1 MNVESDLQNVFKES
15 YIRPEDTE
23 EIQELSRRIAKTD
36 DTIMRYQDYIARL
49 TEIKIKLTER
59 MMRLREEEQIKWDKG
74 SFMKRQA
81 D

>member
-15 YIRPEDTE
+15 YIHPEDTE
-23 EIQELSRRIAKTD
+23 EIQELSRRIAKVD
-36 DTIMRYQDYIARL
+36 DTIMHYQDYIARL

-59 MMRLREEEQIKWDKG
+59 KVRLREEAQIKWDKG